1 MLPVFGLY
9 THIRAN
15 RIRSM
20 FLLGAL
26 FGLVYGLTFAG
37 AIVAQVFQYG
47 DVGLSFLLRM
57 AGRDFVAA
65 FPFVTLGT
73 LAWIFLAFRFNRSII
88 GLALT
93 TQPMNRTQEPK
104 IYRMLETLCIS
115 RGMTT
120 PRLEILETD
129 VPNAYAS
136 GVNDKQYT
144 ITLTRGLINT
154 LDDQELEAV
163 IGHEL
168 THIRNGDVRM
178 MIVAMVIAGVVAFF
192 AEMFFRL
199 LMNSGGS
206 GWSSSKSSSSSSSK
220 NDKGKGGAIA
230 AIAIA
235 ALIVAAAWAL
245 SLMIRLA
252 LSRSREFLADAG
264 SVELTKNPD
273 AMISALRKIEGKGE
287 IREAPSGIMEMCLDN
302 PRSGFADLFST
313 HPSIDARIAALK
325 AYAGGHE
332 SIPAPAEPLP
342 PSAPQTTIAPPSSAP
357 PPINPLGTD
366 QFGPWGRRPGG

>member
-26 FGLVYGLTFAG
+26 FALVYVLAFAG
-37 AIVAQVFQYG
+37 VLVAQVFRFG
-47 DVGLSFLLRM
+47 DVGLNFLLRM
-57 AGRDFVAA
+57 AWRDFLTT

-73 LAWIFLAFRFNRSII
+73 LAWIFFAFRFNRSII

-93 TQPMNRTQEPK
+93 TQPMDRTQEPK
-104 IYRMLETLCIS
+104 IYKMLETLCIS

-120 PRLEILETD
+120 PRLEILETE

-136 GVNDKQYT
+136 GVNDRQYT
-144 ITLTRGLINT
+144 ITLTRGLIDT
-154 LDDQELEAV
+154 LNDQELEAV

-178 MIVAMVIAGVVAFF
+178 MIVAMIVAGVVAFF

-199 LMNSGGS
+199 LMNSGSPRWG
-206 GWSSSKSSSSSSSK
+206 SSKSSSSSK
-220 NDKGKGGAIA
+220 DDKGKGGAIA

-235 ALIVAAAWAL
+235 ALLVAAAWAL

-273 AMISALRKIEGKGE
+273 AMISALRKIDGKGE

-313 HPSIDARIAALK
+313 HPSIDARITALK
-325 AYAGGHE
+325 AYAGGNE
-332 SIPAPAEPLP
+332 SISARDAPQAAIP
-342 PSAPQTTIAPPSSAP
+342 PSSSSASSAP
-357 PPINPLGTD
+357 PPLNPMGPI
-366 QFGPWGRRPGG
+366 GPWGRRPGG

>member
-15 RIRSM
+15 RIRSI

-26 FGLVYGLTFAG
+26 FALVYVLAFAG
-37 AIVAQVFQYG
+37 VLVAQVFRFG
-47 DVGLSFLLRM
+47 DAGLSFLLRM
-57 AGRDFVAA
+57 AWRDFFAT

-73 LAWIFLAFRFNRSII
+73 LAWVFFAFRFNRSII

-93 TQPMNRTQEPK
+93 TQPMDRTQEPK
-104 IYRMLETLCIS
+104 IYKMLETLCIS

-129 VPNAYAS
+129 VPNAYAT

-154 LDDQELEAV
+154 LDDQELQAV

-192 AEMFFRL
+192 AELFFRL
-199 LMNSGGS
+199 LMNSGGP
-206 GWSSSKSSSSSSSK
+206 GWSSSKSSSSSSSNK
-220 NDKGKGGAIA
+220 DDKGKGGAMA

-235 ALIVAAAWAL
+235 ALLVAAAWAL

-273 AMISALRKIEGKGE
+273 AMISALRKIDGKGE

-332 SIPAPAEPLP
+332 SLVAPAEPVH
-342 PSAPQTTIAPPSSAP
+342 PSASQNTAPPSSSL
-357 PPINPLGTD
+357 PPINPVGPN
-366 QFGPWGRRPGG
+366 QIGPWGRRPGG

>member
-1 MLPVFGLY
+1 
-9 THIRAN
+9 
-15 RIRSM
+15 
-20 FLLGAL
+20 
-26 FGLVYGLTFAG
+26 
-37 AIVAQVFQYG
+37 
-47 DVGLSFLLRM
+47 M
-57 AGRDFVAA
+57 AGRDFLSA

-73 LAWIFLAFRFNRSII
+73 LAWIFFAFRFNRSII

-93 TQPMNRTQEPK
+93 TQALDRTQEPK
-104 IYRMLETLCIS
+104 IYKMLETLCIS

-120 PRLEILETD
+120 PRLEILDTD

-154 LDDQELEAV
+154 LNDQELEAV

-178 MIVAMVIAGVVAFF
+178 MIVAMVVAGVVAFF

-199 LMNSGGS
+199 LMNSGGW
-206 GWSSSKSSSSSSSK
+206 GSSRSSSSSSK
-220 NDKGKGGAIA
+220 DDKGKGGAIA

-273 AMISALRKIEGKGE
+273 AMISALRKIDGKGE

-332 SIPAPAEPLP
+332 DLSAPAQPDAPQPAIP
-342 PSAPQTTIAPPSSAP
+342 PSPTSAP
-357 PPINPLGTD
+357 PPINPAGSIGPGSIGPNSI
-366 QFGPWGRRPGG
+366 GPWGRRPGD

>member
-9 THIRAN
+9 TYIRAN
-15 RIRSM
+15 RIRSV
-20 FLLGAL
+20 FLLGTLFAL
-26 FGLVYGLTFAG
+26 IYVLAFAG
-37 AIVAQVFQYG
+37 ALVAQVFQYG
-47 DVGLSFLLRM
+47 DVGLNFLLRM
-57 AGRDFVAA
+57 AWRDLVRT
-65 FPFVTLGT
+65 FPYITLGT
-73 LAWIFLAFRFNRSII
+73 LAWVLFAFRFNRSII

-93 TQPMNRTQEPK
+93 TQPIDRTKEPK
-104 IYRMLETLCIS
+104 LYKILETLCIS

-129 VPNAYAS
+129 VPNAYAT

-144 ITLTRGLINT
+144 ITLTRGLLNT
-154 LDDQELEAV
+154 LNDQEIEAV

-168 THIRNGDVRM
+168 THIRNGDVRL

-199 LMNSGGS
+199 LMNSGG
-206 GWSSSKSSSSSSSK
+206 GWSSSKSSSSSK
-220 NDKGKGGAIA
+220 DDKGKGGAIA

-273 AMISALRKIEGKGE
+273 AMISALRKIDGKGE

-332 SIPAPAEPLP
+332 GISAPALP
-342 PSAPQTTIAPPSSAP
+342 DAPQPAIPPSSPSSSSAR
-357 PPINPLGTD
+357 PPIDPLD
-366 QFGPWGRRPGG
+366 PIGPWGRRPGR